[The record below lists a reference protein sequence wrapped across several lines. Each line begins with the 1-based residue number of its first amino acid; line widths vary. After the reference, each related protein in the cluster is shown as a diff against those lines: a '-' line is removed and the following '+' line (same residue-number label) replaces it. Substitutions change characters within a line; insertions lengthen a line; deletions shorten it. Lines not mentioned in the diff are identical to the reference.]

1 MGIGSGPKGSPDSVK
16 ATTLPIRSARGS
28 TSGIRPGRWPP
39 SDAARKGFPL
49 MQTFQT
55 YIVEANN
62 RPGELARVS
71 DAIAQRGVNI
81 EAWTLGYGS
90 HGALAF
96 LGHDEKGIKNALTAE
111 GIKYKE
117 VPCLTIWLEDKP
129 GTVAKTAKRLG
140 DAGVNIEFFAPVEYK
155 TDRRATVAIGVDE
168 IDAARAALSD
178 QLVEWTIPEPAMA
191 GAAIR

>member
-1 MGIGSGPKGSPDSVK
+1 
-16 ATTLPIRSARGS
+16 
-28 TSGIRPGRWPP
+28 
-39 SDAARKGFPL
+39 

-55 YIVEANN
+55 FIVEATN

-71 DAIAQRGVNI
+71 DVIAQRGINI
-81 EAWTLGYGS
+81 EAFSLGYGS

-96 LGHDEKGIKNALTAE
+96 LSHDEKGLKGALTSE
-111 GIKYKE
+111 GITFKQ
-117 VPCLTIWLEDKP
+117 VPCLTVWLEDKP

-191 GAAIR
+191 GAATR